1 MYSIGLF
8 KEDALQAGGRTMRTQ
23 FLIFD
28 HVEELDLVGPW
39 ELIGSLAKRGYCEP
53 PVLVSL
59 NTMTP
64 VGEHRMRFNADAR
77 YTQRL
82 PPDVV
87 IIPGGRGAR
96 EAMNEEQVVSYVQW
110 LGETSKAILSVCT
123 GSILLQKA
131 GLLRG
136 LRATT
141 HWAFLGRLRD
151 DPDVTVLEKR
161 FVRDGRIWT
170 SAGVSA
176 GIDMTL
182 AYIADTFG
190 EAVAAQVQLDVEY
203 FPAGLVYGAPFRNE
217 RLPGYIRRLH
227 PGAHSADSTS
237 LSIDDN

>member
-1 MYSIGLF
+1 
-8 KEDALQAGGRTMRTQ
+8 MRIQ

-39 ELIGSLAKRGYCEP
+39 ELIGSLVQRGHCEP

-64 VGEHRMRFNADAR
+64 VGEHKMRFSADAH
-77 YTQRL
+77 YTERL
-82 PPDVV
+82 QADVV

-96 EAMNEEQVVSYVQW
+96 EAMKDPQVVSYVQW
-110 LGETSKAILSVCT
+110 LGETSKSILSVCT
-123 GSILLQKA
+123 GSILLHKA

-136 LRATT
+136 LKATT
-141 HWAFLGRLRD
+141 HWAFLDRLRD
-151 DPDVTVLEKR
+151 DPDVTVVEER

-190 EAVAAQVQLDVEY
+190 AAVAAQVQLDVEY
-203 FPAGLVYGAPFRNE
+203 FPAGLVYGAPLGDE
-217 RLPGYIRRLH
+217 SLPDYLRRLR
-227 PGAHSADSTS
+227 PGA
-237 LSIDDN
+237 

>member
-1 MYSIGLF
+1 
-8 KEDALQAGGRTMRTQ
+8 MRTQ